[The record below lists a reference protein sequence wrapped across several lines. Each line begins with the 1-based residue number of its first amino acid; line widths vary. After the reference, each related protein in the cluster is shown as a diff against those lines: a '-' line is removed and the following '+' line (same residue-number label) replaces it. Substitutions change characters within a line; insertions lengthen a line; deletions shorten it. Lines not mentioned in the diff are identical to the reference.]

1 MNISTHLQKYFSQF
15 FKKLFEEVEMFKKLD
30 QNITGVPSN
39 IIFTETI
46 FAILMYYLEGKR
58 KYHDINIYRV

>member
-1 MNISTHLQKYFSQF
+1 
-15 FKKLFEEVEMFKKLD
+15 MFKKLD

-39 IIFTETI
+39 IMFIQTTI

>member
-1 MNISTHLQKYFSQF
+1 
-15 FKKLFEEVEMFKKLD
+15 MFKKLD

-39 IIFTETI
+39 IMFTETV